1 MLSLFFFI
9 FTIYCVNLVIS
20 GFEMVNL
27 IIFLE
32 SLNIL
37 FILCSGLILISTNPL
52 LWVYFIVTA
61 TLGVVFILCL
71 LSRLWFCDNFFL

>member
-1 MLSLFFFI
+1 MLNLFLFVFI
-9 FTIYCVNLVIS
+9 IYCINLLIS
-20 GFEMVNL
+20 GFELINL

-37 FILCSGLILISTNPL
+37 FILFSGILLISCNPL
-52 LWVYFIVTA
+52 LWVYFIAVA
-61 TLGVVFILCL
+61 TIGVVFILCL

>member
-1 MLSLFFFI
+1 MLSIFMFI
-9 FTIYCVNLVIS
+9 FVIYCINLLIS
-20 GFEMVNL
+20 GFELINL

-32 SLNIL
+32 SLNVL
-37 FILCSGLILISTNPL
+37 FILFSGLSLISINPL

-61 TLGVVFILCL
+61 TIGVVFILCL

>member
-32 SLNIL
+32 SLNVL
-37 FILCSGLILISTNPL
+37 FILCSGVNLIMTNPL
-52 LWVYFIVTA
+52 LWIYFIVTA